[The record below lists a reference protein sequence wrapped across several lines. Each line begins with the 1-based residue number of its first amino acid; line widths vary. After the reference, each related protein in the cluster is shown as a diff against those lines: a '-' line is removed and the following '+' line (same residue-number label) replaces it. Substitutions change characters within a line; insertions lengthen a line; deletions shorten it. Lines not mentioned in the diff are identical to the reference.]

1 MSRSQV
7 DTWVQVGMKLS
18 ESIIRK
24 LPYFP
29 KRILRKLG
37 LRVKLQGRYKK
48 PVLTQEL
55 LTCLDILDP
64 YRKQL

>member
-1 MSRSQV
+1 M
-7 DTWVQVGMKLS
+7 S

-37 LRVKLQGRYKK
+37 LRVKLQGRYKE

-55 LTCLDILDP
+55 
-64 YRKQL
+64 